1 MLDFKDFQDSF
12 NKIIMH
18 SQGGLDTERM
28 DSSDLL
34 TQWAE
39 AKTDLANK
47 LLDGKLIKNLGHV
60 TAELSDEQ
68 KNAKFDNFIQEC
80 NWYGLD
86 LRAIDFIRAN
96 KRSFWKNT
104 VTISD
109 DRDLIGMKLTRAL
122 KHFIADKNKLDTV
135 QTKISMLLQQVEL
148 SGDLCIS
155 VHPLDFLSSS
165 ENTYHWRSC
174 HALDGEYRGGNLSYM
189 VDSCT
194 MICYIKGEEDTNQLP
209 GFPIPWNNKKW
220 RMLLEVNDHK
230 DFMITGRQ
238 YPMDLGANILN
249 ILADRMLEYRE
260 IWSDWSTYY
269 VKAIPVPGQGEMN
282 LKAKYIPMRG
292 YLYRYNKVI
301 KDGQG
306 ALNYNDLLL
315 SSYYTPYYIY
325 RKNGIAVPEITIGGE
340 PTCPCCGS
348 TTVTTSEALMCD
360 YCTQKYTDDGI
371 VCDCCG
377 RWYSSDESMTFI
389 DNYSYCG
396 NVCEHCLREDFTQCE
411 RCGEYVLNGDIMENE
426 NGILLCRDCLDED
439 D

>member
-12 NKIIMH
+12 NKVIMN
-18 SQGGLDTERM
+18 SQGGSETERM
-28 DSSDLL
+28 DSSDIL
-34 TQWAE
+34 TQWSE
-39 AKTDLANK
+39 AKTNLANK
-47 LLDGKLIKNLGHV
+47 FLDGKLIKNLGHV

-68 KNAKFDNFIQEC
+68 KNAKFDSFIQEC

-194 MICYIKGEEDTNQLP
+194 MICYIKGEEDTDRLP

-238 YPMDLGANILN
+238 YPMDLGENILSV
-249 ILADRMLEYRE
+249 LADRMLENRE

-269 VKAIPVPGQGEMN
+269 VKAVPIPGQGEMD

-301 KDGQG
+301 KDGKG

-360 YCTQKYTDDGI
+360 YCTQRYTDEGI
-371 VCDCCG
+371 CCDDCG
-377 RWYSSDESMTFI
+377 RWYSSDESMIFI

-396 NVCEHCLREDFTQCE
+396 NVCESCLREDFTQCE
-411 RCGEYVLNGDIMENE
+411 RCGEYVLNGDIEENE
-426 NGILLCRDCLDED
+426 NGILLCRNCLDED

>member
-12 NKIIMH
+12 NKVIMN
-18 SQGGLDTERM
+18 SQGGADAEKM
-28 DSSDLL
+28 DSSELL
-34 TQWAE
+34 GQWAE
-39 AKTDLANK
+39 AKTSLANAY
-47 LLDGKLIKNLGHV
+47 LDGKLIKNLGHV
-60 TAELSDEQ
+60 TAQLSSEQ
-68 KNAKFDNFIQEC
+68 KETKFDNFIQEC
-80 NWYGLD
+80 DWYSLD
-86 LRAIDFIRAN
+86 QRAIDFIRIN
-96 KRSFWKNT
+96 EKSFWKNT
-104 VTISD
+104 VTRSND
-109 DRDLIGMKLTRAL
+109 PNLIGMKLTRAL
-122 KHFIADKNKLDTV
+122 KNFIADKNKLDV
-135 QTKISMLLQQVEL
+135 IQTKISMLLQQVEL

-189 VDSCT
+189 VDSST
-194 MICYIKGEEDTNQLP
+194 MICYIKGEEDTDQLP

-238 YPMDLGANILN
+238 YPMDLGENILS
-249 ILADRMLEYRE
+249 ILADRMLENRE

-269 VKAIPVPGQGEMN
+269 VKAIPIPGQGEMD

-301 KDGQG
+301 KDGIG

-325 RKNGIAVPEITIGGE
+325 NKKGIAVPEITIGGE
-340 PTCPCCGS
+340 PACPCCGS
-348 TTVTTSEALMCD
+348 TTVTSSEALMCD
-360 YCTQKYTDDGI
+360 ECTRRYTDEGN

-377 RWYSSDESMTFI
+377 RWYSSSESLTFV

-396 NVCEHCLREDFTQCE
+396 NVCDRCLATEFTQCE
-411 RCGEYVLNGDIMENE
+411 RCGEYVLNGDIMVTDNDTY
-426 NGILLCRDCLDED
+426 LCRDCWGESD
-439 D
+439 